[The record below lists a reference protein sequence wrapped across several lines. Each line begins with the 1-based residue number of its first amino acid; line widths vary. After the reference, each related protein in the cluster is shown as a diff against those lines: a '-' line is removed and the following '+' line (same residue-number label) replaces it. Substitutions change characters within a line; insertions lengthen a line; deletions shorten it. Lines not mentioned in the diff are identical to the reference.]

1 MKRLLKATKALIKN
15 ISNKKAPQSGAF
27 LFLNFLFFSSGKEPG
42 KIHKNPKDK
51 KDRNTADEIKFFS
64 ENGSKKFKNGVSGCS
79 VKEEKV
85 YVKNFVKEI
94 NRNTFAKKEQKHL
107 RKPSEIRPETA
118 RKQKKRIHNQKN
130 VNGI

>member
-1 MKRLLKATKALIKN
+1 MKAIKGLIKN

-27 LFLNFLFFSSGKEPG
+27 LFLNFLFFSSGNVPG

-64 ENGSKKFKNGVSGCS
+64 ENRSKKFKNRVSGGS

-85 YVKNFVKEI
+85 CSENFVKEI
-94 NRNTFAKKEQKHL
+94 NRNAFAKKKQKNL
-107 RKPSEIRPETA
+107 RKPSEIRFKTA

>member
-1 MKRLLKATKALIKN
+1 ML
-15 ISNKKAPQSGAF
+15 F
-27 LFLNFLFFSSGKEPG
+27 LFLNFLFFSSGNEPG

-64 ENGSKKFKNGVSGCS
+64 ENRSKNFKNGVVFGS
-79 VKEEKV
+79 VKEKEV

-94 NRNTFAKKEQKHL
+94 NRNTFTKNKQKNL
-107 RKPSEIRPETA
+107 RNPSEIRFKTS

>member
-1 MKRLLKATKALIKN
+1 M
-15 ISNKKAPQSGAF
+15 
-27 LFLNFLFFSSGKEPG
+27 FLNFLFFSSGNVPW

-64 ENGSKKFKNGVSGCS
+64 ENGSKKLKNGVSGGS
-79 VKEEKV
+79 VKEGKV